1 MKKFFRALR
10 ALLITVTVIA
20 TVVTVKSA
28 ADYICKKYKK
38 RYISI

>member
-1 MKKFFRALR
+1 MKKFFRAL
-10 ALLITVTVIA
+10 LITVIVIA